1 MITMMLNLTKINK
14 SMSKDIKIGKLLCDE
29 DIITKRQLNKALQ
42 VQVKGDKRTLGEIL
56 VDLGFCDFDDITDAL
71 LNSSTDTKQH
81 EEKHEEIHNEP
92 IQPEMVTGLPPN
104 KPEPVIEEPKKEEPI
119 ELSEEKV
126 MGTKFTMSL
135 QTLGALVAVIASGIG
150 GYYMLLQEIEEAKNL
165 PEPPSIESIFGDEY
179 PSKPDGHNWPRSY
192 EQYKAQVGGLQ
203 KDMDDVFDIIDEYEE
218 KIEDLEKLVAN
229 LRVEV
234 ARKKDK

>member
-1 MITMMLNLTKINK
+1 MNG
-14 SMSKDIKIGKLLCDE
+14 DIKIGKLLCDE

-42 VQVKGDKRTLGEIL
+42 RQVKGDKRTLGEIL
-56 VDLGFCDFDDITDAL
+56 VDLGFCEFDDITNAL
-71 LNSSTDTKQH
+71 LNHDSDTQKH
-81 EEKHEEIHNEP
+81 EEKQKEIASEP
-92 IQPEMVTGLPPN
+92 SPVVEVEVE
-104 KPEPVIEEPKKEEPI
+104 PEPVVEEPI

-192 EQYKAQVGGLQ
+192 EQYKTQVGGLQ

-218 KIEDLEKLVAN
+218 KIEELEKLVSN

-234 ARKKDK
+234 AKKKDK

>member
-1 MITMMLNLTKINK
+1 
-14 SMSKDIKIGKLLCDE
+14 MSENGIKLGQLLCDA
-29 DIITKRQLNKALQ
+29 DVITKRQLSKALQ
-42 VQVKGDKRTLGEIL
+42 EQVKGKKGTLGEIL
-56 VDLGFCDFDDITDAL
+56 VDMGVCSFEDITDAMM
-71 LNSSTDTKQH
+71 NHSSDTQKH
-81 EEKHEEIHNEP
+81 EEKHEEIHREP
-92 IQPEMVTGLPPN
+92 IPQPVQ
-104 KPEPVIEEPKKEEPI
+104 KPVVQPTPQPVVEEPKVEEPI

-135 QTLGALVAVIASGIG
+135 QTLGALISVIAAGVG

-192 EQYKAQVGGLQ
+192 EQYKSQVGGLQ
-203 KDMDDVFDIIDEYEE
+203 EDMDAVYEIIDEYEE
-218 KIEDLEKLVAN
+218 QIADLEKLVSN

-234 ARKKDK
+234 AKKKDK

>member
-1 MITMMLNLTKINK
+1 MNK
-14 SMSKDIKIGKLLCDE
+14 EGIKIGKLLCDE

-42 VQVKGDKRTLGEIL
+42 AQIKGDKRTLGEIL
-56 VDLGFCDFDDITDAL
+56 VGLGFCDFDDITEVI
-71 LNSSTDTKQH
+71 LNSQEETTQH

-92 IQPEMVTGLPPN
+92 IKPAPAPKPTPPTPEPTPPVPQPTPQ
-104 KPEPVIEEPKKEEPI
+104 PEPVVEDEPI
-119 ELSEEKV
+119 ELSEDKV
-126 MGTKFTMSL
+126 LGTKFTMSM
-135 QTLGALVAVIASGIG
+135 QTLIALVSVIAAGVG
-150 GYYMLLQEIEEAKNL
+150 GYYMLLSEIEEAKNL

-192 EQYKAQVGGLQ
+192 EQYKSQVGGLQ
-203 KDMDDVFDIIDEYEE
+203 EDMDAVYETLDEYEE
-218 KIEDLEKLVAN
+218 AIEELEKLVAN

>member
-1 MITMMLNLTKINK
+1 
-14 SMSKDIKIGKLLCDE
+14 MSENGIKLGQLLCDA
-29 DIITKRQLNKALQ
+29 DVITKRQLSKALQ
-42 VQVKGDKRTLGEIL
+42 EQVKGKKGTLGEIL
-56 VDLGFCDFDDITDAL
+56 VDMGVCTFEDITDAMM
-71 LNSSTDTKQH
+71 NHSSDTQKH
-81 EEKHEEIHNEP
+81 EEKHEEIHREP
-92 IQPEMVTGLPPN
+92 IPQPVQ
-104 KPEPVIEEPKKEEPI
+104 KPVVQPTPQPVVEEPKVEEPI

-135 QTLGALVAVIASGIG
+135 QTLGALISVIAAGVG

-192 EQYKAQVGGLQ
+192 EQYKSQVGGLQ
-203 KDMDDVFDIIDEYEE
+203 EDMDAVYEIIDEYEE
-218 KIEDLEKLVAN
+218 AIADLEKLVSN

-234 ARKKDK
+234 AKKKDK

>member
-1 MITMMLNLTKINK
+1 
-14 SMSKDIKIGKLLCDE
+14 MSDGVKLGQLLCDA
-29 DIITKRQLNKALQ
+29 DIITKRQLSKALQ
-42 VQVKGDKRTLGEIL
+42 AQVKGKKGTIGEIL
-56 VDLGFCDFDDITDAL
+56 VDMGFCSFDDITDAL
-71 LNSSTDTKQH
+71 MNSSTDTKQH
-81 EEKHEEIHNEP
+81 EEKQVEIH
-92 IQPEMVTGLPPN
+92 
-104 KPEPVIEEPKKEEPI
+104 PEPVVEIQPDVKDIPPVEPKKEEPI

-192 EQYKAQVGGLQ
+192 EQYKTQVGGLQ

-218 KIEDLEKLVAN
+218 KIEELEKLVSN

-234 ARKKDK
+234 AKKKDK